1 VGDQVGCPTYAQD
14 IAIAVVDILPQLNS
28 CEEIIGI
35 YHYCGD
41 SACSWFEFAQEIF
54 KQLNKYYQS
63 IYQKHFGEYKP
74 VPYKWM
80 PKFVEATDASARTL
94 NIYKKLNKSN

>member
-1 VGDQVGCPTYAQD
+1 MKFFSDGVSTATK
-14 IAIAVVDILPQLNS
+14 A
-28 CEEIIGI
+28 
-35 YHYCGD
+35 
-41 SACSWFEFAQEIF
+41 WFEVIQDFAQTKYPSLNALDAE
-54 KQLNKYYQS
+54 NKYYQS